1 MRTVSSIL
9 YILPVL
15 LLAGCRNEEK
25 KWFTKRTPQQSGI
38 SFSNNIFDNDASYSF
53 INEFGYMGGGVG
65 IGDFNNDGL
74 QDIVFTGN
82 QVSSRLYINTGNNQF
97 EDITEK
103 AGITTDSWCTGVSI
117 VDINNDGYDD
127 IYISVFGKDL
137 KNRSANLLFINQ
149 GNLTFKEQAAAY
161 GLADS
166 GYSTQAV
173 FLDYDMDGDLDMYL
187 VNYLLS
193 TKNGNSIF
201 PRDKSGRSPANDRL
215 YRNNGPNSIGH
226 PTFTNVS
233 DEAGIKE
240 DGYGLG
246 VSVSDY
252 NNDGWPDIY
261 VANDFVSNDL
271 LWLNNQDGTFTNHI
285 ADALG
290 HQSYSSMGADAA
302 DINNDG
308 LPDIMSLDM
317 LPEYNERKKISF
329 SFMNYE
335 RYQAER
341 NMGYEPQFMRNM
353 LHLNQG
359 NRING
364 NTNIPFFSEI
374 GELSGVEATDWSWSV
389 LLADFNNDGWKD
401 IHVTNGIGRDFINAD
416 FLEFSNMVF
425 SSSKSREEQEETI
438 RKKLSSLEHVNLPN
452 YLFTNQKDL
461 RFENASEAAGINELS
476 MSNGAAY
483 VDLDN
488 DGDLDLVVNNI
499 NQPAFLFINNLNT
512 PDKKAGHYLQVFLEG
527 DSLNKRGLGTKLTV
541 YNKGNIQVQE
551 QQPARG
557 YFSSVDQR
565 LFFGLGD
572 ATQIDSLSVTWPDG
586 KQQTLY
592 HLTTDTTVT
601 IYWKNAE
608 KKLPDN
614 PIIPQRLFADVTAT
628 AGISYLHTENSFND
642 FGQQRLLPQK
652 YSQQG
657 PSIATGD
664 INNDGLTDFFVGGAY
679 NFSGRLFTQKK
690 DQSFVSSK
698 LIDSIKYEE
707 DVNAVFFDANND
719 DFEDLLIT
727 SGDVQ
732 YETNAP
738 YYKPRLYINDKKGF
752 FYLHTAAFHDS
763 IKTIAGAVTV
773 GDFNNDGKQDIFIG
787 GRVSKSYPLAPKS
800 YLLRNDGNNFT
811 DVTAEICPDLQNIGM
826 VTAATW
832 TDFDGDG
839 KTDLV
844 VSGDWMPIHF
854 FKNDGKTLQNVTAA
868 TGLTDINGMWRSI
881 VAVDID
887 NDGDTDFVA
896 GNLGINNNY
905 RVSATTPMELYAG
918 DLDGNNSIEPVYFYY
933 IKNKEG
939 KRTRFPGISRS
950 QFSDQ
955 MPAIK
960 KQFLLHNDYAKATF
974 DDIFKGK
981 KTDALQKLYCDELR
995 SCYFENI
1002 GNGKFIKHAL
1012 PVEAQFAPVNAIVC
1026 DDLDNDGFK
1035 DILVAGNEY
1044 QIEVMRGRY
1053 DASYGLFL
1061 KGDGKGAFTPVSPV
1075 KSGFIVDGDVK
1086 DMKLINPP
1094 NVNYPKYL
1102 VVGVNNDSVRVF
1114 TLQPNP

>member
-1 MRTVSSIL
+1 MRTVSPIL
-9 YILPVL
+9 YILPML

-173 FLDYDMDGDLDMYL
+173 FLDYDRDGDLDMYL

-193 TKNGNSIF
+193 TKNGNSMF

-215 YRNNGPNSIGH
+215 YRNNGSNSIGH

-512 PDKKAGHYLQVFLEG
+512 PDKKAAHYLQVVLEG

-690 DQSFVSSK
+690 DQSFISSK

-719 DFEDLLIT
+719 GFEDLLIT

-763 IKTIAGAVTV
+763 IKTIAGAVTI